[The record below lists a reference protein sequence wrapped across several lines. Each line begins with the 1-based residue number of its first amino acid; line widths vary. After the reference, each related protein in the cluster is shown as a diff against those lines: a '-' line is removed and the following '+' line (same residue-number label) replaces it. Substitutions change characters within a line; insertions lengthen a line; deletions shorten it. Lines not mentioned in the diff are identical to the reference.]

1 MKNKGKGLK
10 NAPRPPAVGRRKL
23 FRRGKKINLKKG
35 VGVND
40 QNAQYIPLTAN
51 YYHVIRSI
59 RFL

>member
-40 QNAQYIPLTAN
+40 QNAQYIPL
-51 YYHVIRSI
+51 S
-59 RFL
+59 